1 MKTSVEPLEGNKVKL
16 SIGIGDDE
24 FETALN
30 DAYRKIAREVRL
42 PGFRPGKAPRRVLE
56 ARMGSGYARS
66 QALQDAIPDAYAR
79 AIREHDVD
87 AIAPPE
93 IDITEGTEEGP
104 IVFDAVVE
112 IRPEILVA
120 GYNGLRVEIDSPVPT
135 DDEVEEAVERLRAQH
150 SELSPVDRPA
160 MDGDHVTVDIAGTI
174 DGEEVDGL
182 TADDYAYEITEEG
195 AIPEIDENLRG
206 AKPGD
211 IFEFSAA
218 HPDENVEDEIDFR
231 ILVKE
236 VQERVLPD
244 ADDEFVA
251 GFTEFATIEEFRA
264 STRRDLRA
272 QKVAGA
278 EDQLRGKVA
287 EALAQ
292 LVPDEPPEAMVDAEI
307 QNRIQDL
314 AMRLRSA
321 GMEMEQYFQM
331 TGQDPQ
337 KMVEDMREGATT
349 AVKVDLALRAVA
361 LAEEIDVGD
370 EEIDAE
376 IAKLAEQFGQP
387 AEAVREALEEGDR
400 IGDIRIDVRKRLAL
414 DMLVESSEIVDHEG
428 QPIDRADL
436 VPDEDEEDGD
446 EATEHD
452 EALAVLDDG
461 DTDDTTDTD
470 DEDDADDKEQA

>member
-24 FETALN
+24 FESALN

-120 GYNGLRVEIDSPVPT
+120 GYSGLRVEIDSPVPT
-135 DDEVEEAVERLRAQH
+135 DEEVEQAVERLRAQH

-174 DGEEVDGL
+174 DGEEVEGL
-182 TADDYAYEITEEG
+182 TADDYAYEITQDG

-211 IFEFSAA
+211 IFEFTAA

-251 GFTEFATIEEFRA
+251 GFTEFATIEEFRE
-264 STRRDLRA
+264 STRRELRA
-272 QKVAGA
+272 RKVAGA
-278 EDQLRGKVA
+278 EDQLRAKVA

-292 LVPDEPPEAMVDAEI
+292 LVPDEPPEAMVEAEI

-314 AMRLRSA
+314 SMRLRSA

-331 TGQDPQ
+331 TGQEPQ

-361 LAEEIDVGD
+361 LAEGIDVGD
-370 EEIDAE
+370 AEIDAE

-387 AEAVREALEEGDR
+387 ADAVREALEEGDR

-436 VPDEDEEDGD
+436 VPDEDEEAEVG
-446 EATEHD
+446 EHD
-452 EALAVLDDG
+452 EAPAALDDG
-461 DTDDTTDTD
+461 DAGDTADAD
-470 DEDDADDKEQA
+470 DEDDADEQEQA